1 MRNSDDERAE
11 DPATSEQAAA
21 GRAEHTATGG
31 RTLANPRRV
40 RRT

>member
-11 DPATSEQAAA
+11 DPATQEQAAA
-21 GRAEHTATGG
+21 GPVEHAATG
-31 RTLANPRRV
+31 RRVLANPRRV